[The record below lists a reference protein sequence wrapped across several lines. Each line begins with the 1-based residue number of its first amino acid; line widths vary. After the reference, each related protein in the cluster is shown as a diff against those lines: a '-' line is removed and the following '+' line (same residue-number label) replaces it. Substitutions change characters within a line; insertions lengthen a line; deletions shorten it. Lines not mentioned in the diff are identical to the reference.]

1 MILVVAAFMIAMFGL
16 NSPESFFITATSF
29 VPFFTPMI
37 MFLRVGL
44 LPVPF
49 WEVALSLVLL
59 IATIGLLAFFG
70 AKVYRG
76 GVLMYGKSASLKD
89 IKKAVQLTK
98 K

>member
-1 MILVVAAFMIAMFGL
+1 
-16 NSPESFFITATSF
+16 
-29 VPFFTPMI
+29 
-37 MFLRVGL
+37 
-44 LPVPF
+44 
-49 WEVALSLVLL
+49 VALSLVLL